1 MESMT
6 SPIDSADVRR
16 HNMSLV
22 LRSLA
27 DHEPCSRSEIR
38 AATRLVSGTV
48 TTVVEDLMAR
58 GLVLETGHAQ
68 GGRGRPRRLLQTAP
82 ERVRTVAVQLS
93 SHDVVG
99 EVRDFAGVI
108 LWERRE
114 EHGIGPGRP
123 QDFVSI
129 LAAMTNAAMDHA
141 ASVPRAWITD
151 PVILLPA
158 LVTDDS
164 TVAAALGLGL
174 RRTDLHGPLTEAM
187 KHSCTPVFMNY
198 GRLGSL
204 AEYAATPSDRRPRAM
219 AYIMEADGVSGGIVV
234 DGEVYRGAHGL
245 AGECG
250 HITVNMNGPACGCG
264 ARGCLDLYLRLPA
277 IMASAGIELGSGQG
291 QVLALDELIDKL
303 EAGDERA
310 HTALTD
316 AGTALAG
323 AIATMSNFTDLDLVV
338 LGGTL
343 PRLYQWLEPHVD
355 ALISARAQMVPE
367 FNPEVVLAKYGSEGP
382 LRGAWLQ
389 ARNLILD
396 NPADVSRL

>member
-1 MESMT
+1 MT
-6 SPIDSADVRR
+6 SPTDSADVRR

-27 DHEPCSRSEIR
+27 DLEPCSRSEIR
-38 AATRLVSGTV
+38 AATKLVSGTV
-48 TTVVEDLMAR
+48 TTVVEELMAR
-58 GLVLETGHAQ
+58 GLVHETGQAQ

-99 EVRDFAGVI
+99 EVRDFAGTV

-123 QDFVSI
+123 QDLVRV
-129 LAAMTNAAMDHA
+129 LAAVINAAMDHGV
-141 ASVPRAWITD
+141 SVPNDWITD

-158 LVTDDS
+158 LVTGDS
-164 TVAAALGLGL
+164 TIAAALGLGL
-174 RRTDLHGPLTEAM
+174 SRTDLHGPLSEAM
-187 KHSCTPVFMNY
+187 KHPCTPVFMNY

-204 AEYAATPSDRRPRAM
+204 AEYDATPNDRRPRAM

-234 DGEVYRGAHGL
+234 DGEVYRGAHGM

-250 HITVNMNGPACGCG
+250 HITVNMNGPVCGCG

-277 IMASAGIELGSGQG
+277 LMTGAGIKLGAGLGQEHA
-291 QVLALDELIDKL
+291 LAELIDKL
-303 EAGDERA
+303 DAGDERA

-343 PRLYQWLEPHVD
+343 PRLYPWLEPHVLD
-355 ALISARAQMVPE
+355 LISARAQIVPE

-382 LRGAWLQ
+382 LRGAWLL

-396 NPADVSRL
+396 NPADVARL